1 MLRPSLHFV
10 NNWLERVGTYPGGCV
25 VRDMI
30 ENSIRVQ
37 KGRRVVTDPFSE
49 FKTLSIYWHADL
61 NLIFLVDRF
70 TDTIVS
76 VYSKKNMPGAA
87 TVVAESLV
95 EGSKR
100 WVQYEKDGAT
110 CQA

>member
-1 MLRPSLHFV
+1 MLRPSMHFV
-10 NNWLERVGTYPGGCV
+10 NNWLKRVGSYPGGCA

-30 ENSIRVQ
+30 EDSIRIQ
-37 KGRRVVTDPFSE
+37 KGRKVVTDPFSE

-76 VYSKKNMPGAA
+76 VHSKKSMPKKN
-87 TVVAESLV
+87 TISEFFVESSTHWD
-95 EGSKR
+95 EYK
-100 WVQYEKDGAT
+100 KDGEA
-110 CQA
+110 CQV